1 MTVSSLATKTVSKL
15 KLSLTLALLG
25 FGTLAGRVLAAE
37 DPTLKNLKGAAD
49 AGGFSTRG
57 DTPDLAK
64 TAGNIIGY
72 ALGLLG
78 VVFVILTIYAGYL
91 WMTAQGNEEQITKA
105 KKMITN
111 AVIGFIIISLAYV
124 ITSFVV
130 TSVGEGIKATE

>member
-1 MTVSSLATKTVSKL
+1 MTISLSPKKIADRLGYSL
-15 KLSLTLALLG
+15 LLGLLSLGAMTPGAS
-25 FGTLAGRVLAAE
+25 AAF
-37 DPTLKNLKGAAD
+37 TNTTTNLKGAAGK
-49 AGGFSTRG
+49 AGFNTPTVTA
-57 DTPDLAK
+57 DTPAAI
-64 TAGNIIGY
+64 AGKIIGY

-78 VVFVILTIYAGYL
+78 IVFVCLTIYAGFL

-130 TSVGEGIKATE
+130 TNVTTSI